1 MTDVTILPEQ
11 EDILPPG
18 SNADAMS
25 WQAHARVEKWHD
37 TANFEIG
44 MEPDEIVDAPGN
56 LLTTVGIARLGDLLI
71 GAGGQAF
78 NNANSRL
85 GVGTSATAATIADTD
100 LNGVV
105 TTNRY
110 WMTMDATF
118 PSRAASVITWK
129 ATYGTAVA
137 NFAWAEWGI
146 DAGTAAGTGAVTA
159 PLLNH
164 KVTSLGTKASGA
176 TWVFTVTV
184 TIS

>member
-1 MTDVTILPEQ
+1 MTDKITLPYQ
-11 EDILPPG
+11 EDVLPP
-18 SNADAMS
+18 NARNDVMS
-25 WQAHARVEKWHD
+25 WQAHAHVDKWHD
-37 TANFEIG
+37 TADFEAG
-44 MEPDEIVDAPGN
+44 LEPDETIDAPGN

-71 GAGGQAF
+71 GAGGQAYT
-78 NNANSRL
+78 NAVTRL

-110 WMTMDATF
+110 WMSMDATY
-118 PSRAASVITWK
+118 PSRAASVITFK

-146 DAGTAAGTGAVTA
+146 DPGTTAGTGAVVA

-176 TWVFTVTV
+176 TWVFTVTI